1 MNQLNGELLKLF
13 TLGKMNQQKIIERLD
28 DLFVKFGTFKIEKW
42 RNLSNKKNTLLHEL
56 VERDLS
62 DIIRHVVQNYQ
73 VDINIQRDTDQL
85 TPFQLALENNNT
97 EMCSLLKELGAEE
110 ILNVDV
116 AKLLL
121 DEDRGKSMNIAWVDL
136 EMTSIENPEIL
147 ECAVIITDKDLR
159 ELERGKLIIGF

>member
-1 MNQLNGELLKLF
+1 MNQLNGELLKLL
-13 TLGKMNQQKIIERLD
+13 TLDKMNQQKIIKRLD
-28 DLFVKFGTFKIEKW
+28 DLFVKFGTFNIEKW

-62 DIIRHVVQNYQ
+62 DVIRHVVQNYQ

-85 TPFQLALENNNT
+85 TPFQLALENKNT
-97 EMCSLLKELGAEE
+97 EMCNLLKELGAEE
-110 ILNVDV
+110 ILTVDV
-116 AKLLL
+116 SKWPL
-121 DEDRGKSMNIAWVDL
+121 DEDREKSMNIAWVDL

-159 ELERGKLIIGF
+159 ELERGKLIFGF